1 VLPLIRTNT
10 PYAVGVLLILVIL
23 TGASAPLHGIA
34 LPPVSQP
41 LYYFFIRSG
50 KAAIGDSAFGWT
62 LVYLLLLFG
71 QALYLN
77 NIVIRHRLFTKS
89 TFTPAFMFLIFATLL
104 PSFQG
109 ITPPLFANFFLLGAL
124 DTMLQFGR
132 PTQPRRLIFNAGFL
146 IGTAAFVQFSYI
158 FAFGLLVA
166 ALLFMRPF
174 HTGEYMAALLGV
186 LTPVYFMA
194 AALFLT
200 DQLPALRHWPSVALH
215 RLPWH
220 PQQAGAT
227 IGIYAVVIC
236 LLLAGLYQLNGQMN
250 RSSIYVRRSW
260 GVIVSGMVISVFI
273 AVLAPATVPQSWRV
287 LAPFYG
293 LVVAAALETEKPRR
307 FATFVFWI
315 ALALPIA
322 SYIFL

>member
-1 VLPLIRTNT
+1 MLPLIRNNT

-23 TGASAPLHGIA
+23 IGASAPVA
-34 LPPVSQP
+34 AVAVPPVSQP
-41 LYYFFIRSG
+41 LYYFLIRSG
-50 KAAIGDSAFGWT
+50 KALFGTSAFGWT
-62 LVYLLLLFG
+62 TIYLLLLFG

-77 NIVIRHRLFTKS
+77 NLVIRHRLFTKS

-109 ITPPLFANFFLLGAL
+109 ITPPLFANFLLLGAL

-146 IGTAAFVQFSYI
+146 IGTAAFVQFSYV
-158 FAFGLLVA
+158 FAFGLLLA
-166 ALLFMRPF
+166 ALLFLRPF
-174 HTGEYMAALLGV
+174 HTGEYMAALLGL

-194 AALFLT
+194 TALFLT
-200 DQLPALRHWPSVALH
+200 DQLSALRNWPSIALH

-220 PQQAGAT
+220 SGQVGAT
-227 IGIYAVVIC
+227 IGIYSGVAL

-307 FATFVFWI
+307 FATFAFWM